1 MSRKIKSLDDCQ
13 DGIDFT
19 KWAEKRGADLRRC
32 GGSHTI
38 VITPRGSEA
47 VPDGHKGPLGLGL
60 KLKIKKR
67 FILLG
72 LGIVGLGLMAWGGAL

>member
-1 MSRKIKSLDDCQ
+1 MSRKIKSLDDCET
-13 DGIDFT
+13 GEDFV
-19 KWAEKRGADLRRC
+19 KWGLKCGAGYRRC

-60 KLKIKKR
+60 KIKIKKR

-72 LGIVGLGLMAWGGAL
+72 LGIVGIVIAALGGVL